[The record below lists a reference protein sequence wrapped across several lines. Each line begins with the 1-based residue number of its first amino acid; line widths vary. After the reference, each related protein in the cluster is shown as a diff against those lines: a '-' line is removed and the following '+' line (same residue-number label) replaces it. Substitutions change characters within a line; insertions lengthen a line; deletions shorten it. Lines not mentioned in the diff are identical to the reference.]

1 MSNSIA
7 VQQKRFIRLAP
18 SNNSTVGYSPSASQP
33 IIRFSV
39 ADTMATADMKAAR
52 LNFRVRINPSG
63 AGASQVAIGEDFNID
78 RRVGLAG
85 VVDQVIVSSRRYGS
99 QLEAVHNMGRLNSA
113 WYDSLYSPKQ
123 MLANENLQTRAVG
136 YGRYDRNSG
145 NYSNANT
152 LTDGGS
158 LYMRKQLITGTGA
171 ATGKSSDLLDC
182 SIPLHL
188 GLFMSQDVNLNTVG
202 GLEIAVYLQKENFLF
217 NGTGVGAPVAASS
230 YTLYDVSLTIP
241 LLYYNANQIAQ
252 LNSQPEKAVQFN
264 RWTSIYGV
272 LDSTFTSISHRLTLK
287 SLLSSIHNFQPTQA
301 INSVANNNFAL
312 KGIGLNELTILQNGV
327 KNPYEKTTIVDKKT
341 NNTLINRRA
350 TTEAEV
356 NNEAISAYR
365 APKDILYSQVI
376 PENLVGV
383 AVNRCEGHHHV
394 GVNYDLS
401 AGSGLDIAGV
411 IGYDI
416 KSKLEQQTLPA
427 PTDTNTESY
436 AMYSF
441 YLDKQ
446 TLMITPNGIAS
457 M

>member
-52 LNFRVRINPSG
+52 LNFRVRINPT
-63 AGASQVAIGEDFNID
+63 ADAASQVAIGDDFNID
-78 RRVGLAG
+78 RRVGLSG

-123 MLANENLQTRAVG
+123 MMSNNNLQTRAVG
-136 YGRYDRNSG
+136 YGRYDRMSG
-145 NYSNANT
+145 DYSNAST
-152 LTDGGS
+152 LNDNGWK
-158 LYMRKQLITGTGA
+158 YMRKQLITGAGS

-188 GLFMSQDVNLNTVG
+188 GLFQSQDVNLNTVG
-202 GLEIAVYLQKENFLF
+202 GLEIAIYLQKERFLF
-217 NGTGVGAPVAASS
+217 NGTGAGKPTAVAS

-241 LLYYNANQIAQ
+241 LLYYNANQIAA
-252 LNSQPEKAVQFN
+252 LNSQPEKAVEFM
-264 RWTSIYGV
+264 RWTSIYSV
-272 LDSTFTSISHRLTLK
+272 LDSTFTSIAHRLTLR
-287 SLLSSIHNFQPTQA
+287 SLLSSIHNFQPTQS
-301 INSVANNNFAL
+301 INDLDNNNFAL
-312 KGIGLNELTILQNGV
+312 KAIGLNELTVLRDGV
-327 KNPYEKTTIVDKKT
+327 KHPYEKTTIVDKKA
-341 NNTLINRRA
+341 NNTLINLRN

-365 APKDILYSQVI
+365 APKDILYSQII

-383 AVNRCEGHHHV
+383 AGNNEGHHHM

-401 AGSGLDIAGV
+401 AGSGLDVAGV
-411 IGYDI
+411 ISYDI
-416 KSKLEQQTLPA
+416 KSKLEEQTMPT

-446 TLMITPNGIAS
+446 SLMITPSGIAS

>member
-1 MSNSIA
+1 
-7 VQQKRFIRLAP
+7 
-18 SNNSTVGYSPSASQP
+18 
-33 IIRFSV
+33 
-39 ADTMATADMKAAR
+39 MATADMKSAR
-52 LNFRVRINPSG
+52 LNFRIRINPTGG
-63 AGASQVAIGEDFNID
+63 AASAVDVGNDFNID
-78 RRVGLAG
+78 RRVGMAG
-85 VVDQVIVSSRRYGS
+85 ILDQVIVSSRRYGS

-123 MLANENLQTRAVG
+123 MMANENLQTRAVG

-145 NYSNANT
+145 SYSSPTT
-152 LTDGGS
+152 LSDGGNK
-158 LYMRKQLITGTGA
+158 YMRKQLNTGTGS
-171 ATGKSSDLLDC
+171 ATGKSEDLLDC

-202 GLEIAVYLQKENFLF
+202 GLEIAIYLQKENFLF
-217 NGTGVGAPVAASS
+217 NGTGTGAPVAASA

-241 LLYYNANQIAQ
+241 LLYYNSNQIAQ
-252 LNSQPEKAVQFN
+252 LQSQPEKAVQFN

-301 INSVANNNFAL
+301 INSTANNNFAL
-312 KGIGLNELTILQNGV
+312 KSIGLNELTVLQNGV
-327 KNPYEKTTIVDKKT
+327 KNPYEKTTIVDKKA
-341 NNTLINRRA
+341 NDTLINVRA
-350 TTEAEV
+350 TTESEV

-365 APKDILYSQVI
+365 APRDVLYSQVM

-383 AVNRCEGHHHV
+383 AANNEGHHHV

-416 KSKLEQQTLPA
+416 KSKLEQQTMPNPV
-427 PTDTNTESY
+427 PTQQESY